1 MNREYRLLKKL
12 KKGTLSEQ
20 EFDDEV
26 SEELG
31 DVASQG
37 QASASKASSSI
48 VQSNSKSHSKVKNR
62 SAPRASKKRSS

>member
-26 SEELG
+26 SEDLG
-31 DVASQG
+31 DG
-37 QASASKASSSI
+37 EASAPKASSST
-48 VQSNSKSHSKVKNR
+48 VQSNGKSHSKVKNR